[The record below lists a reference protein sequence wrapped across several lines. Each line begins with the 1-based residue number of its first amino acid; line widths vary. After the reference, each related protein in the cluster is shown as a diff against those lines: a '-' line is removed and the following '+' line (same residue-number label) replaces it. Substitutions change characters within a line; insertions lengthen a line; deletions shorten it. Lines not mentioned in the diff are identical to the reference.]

1 MKKPIKF
8 GARKRYNG
16 EEDSLVNAPTAKRMP
31 LGEGV
36 TKEQTDEAYDNM
48 RRRAKELSE
57 GVAAKAEGERSASE
71 DREKIMGGTRPS
83 SFREAFAEARK
94 AGKDKFTFNG
104 KSYTTEMA
112 GSKPAAPKPTAS
124 KPAET
129 KAESA
134 SLEVRA
140 SRLPSSNKPREASGI
155 LSSLK
160 EGVTRGGYEFG
171 QEKESPKRSTSEK
184 KPRSTERPEGFLSS
198 FSKAITSGGR
208 EFTGSGHEFGK
219 KHGGKVHKYAKG
231 GSVGSASKRA
241 DGIAQRGKTRGK
253 MV

>member
-1 MKKPIKF
+1 MKKMLKF

-16 EEDSLVNAPTAKRMP
+16 EDESLVSDAPVARRLP
-31 LGEGV
+31 IGPGV

-112 GSKPAAPKPTAS
+112 GAKPTAS
-124 KPAET
+124 KPAESKPAAKT
-129 KAESA
+129 ESA
-134 SLEVRA
+134 SIEVKA
-140 SRLPSSNKPREASGI
+140 SRLPSPNKPREASGI

-171 QEKESPKRSTSEK
+171 QEKESSKRSTSEK
-184 KPRSTERPEGFLSS
+184 KPKSTERPEGFLSS
-198 FSKAITSGGR
+198 FSKAMTSGGR

-231 GSVGSASKRA
+231 GKVGSASKRA
-241 DGIAQRGKTRGK
+241 DGIAMRGKTRG
-253 MV
+253 MMR

>member
-1 MKKPIKF
+1 MKKSIKF

-48 RRRAKELSE
+48 RRRAKEVSE
-57 GVAAKAEGERSASE
+57 GIAARAEGERSASE

-83 SFREAFAEARK
+83 NFREAFAEARK

-140 SRLPSSNKPREASGI
+140 SRLPSPNKPREASGV

-160 EGVTRGGYEFG
+160 EVVTRGGYEFG
-171 QEKESPKRSTSEK
+171 QEK
-184 KPRSTERPEGFLSS
+184 
-198 FSKAITSGGR
+198 
-208 EFTGSGHEFGK
+208 
-219 KHGGKVHKYAKG
+219 
-231 GSVGSASKRA
+231 
-241 DGIAQRGKTRGK
+241 
-253 MV
+253 

>member
-1 MKKPIKF
+1 M
-8 GARKRYNG
+8 AN
-16 EEDSLVNAPTAKRMP
+16 
-31 LGEGV
+31 
-36 TKEQTDEAYDNM
+36 EQ
-48 RRRAKELSE
+48 
-57 GVAAKAEGERSASE
+57 
-71 DREKIMGGTRPS
+71 
-83 SFREAFAEARK
+83 
-94 AGKDKFTFNG
+94 
-104 KSYTTEMA
+104 
-112 GSKPAAPKPTAS
+112 KPATNTKTPAEKPPQP

-208 EFTGSGHEFGK
+208 EFTGGGREFGK

-241 DGIAQRGKTRGK
+241 DGCAIKGKTKGR
-253 MV
+253 VC

>member
-1 MKKPIKF
+1 MKKMIKF
-8 GARKRYNG
+8 GARKRYEEGG
-16 EEDSLVNAPTAKRMP
+16 EVDE
-31 LGEGV
+31 GE
-36 TKEQTDEAYDNM
+36 
-48 RRRAKELSE
+48 RAKEY
-57 GVAAKAEGERSASE
+57 VASKAETA
-71 DREKIMGGTRPS
+71 PS
-83 SFREAFAEARK
+83 TFREAFAQARK
-94 AGKDKFTFNG
+94 AGQERFTFNG

-112 GSKPAAPKPTAS
+112 GSKPAAS
-124 KPAET
+124 KPAESKPAAKT
-129 KAESA
+129 ESA
-134 SLEVRA
+134 SIEVKA
-140 SRLPSSNKPREASGI
+140 SRLPSPNKPREASGI

-160 EGVTRGGYEFG
+160 EGITRGGYEFG

-198 FSKAITSGGR
+198 FSKAVTSGGR
-208 EFTGSGHEFGK
+208 EFTGGGHEFGK

>member
-8 GARKRYNG
+8 GARKRYEEGG
-16 EEDSLVNAPTAKRMP
+16 EVEE
-31 LGEGV
+31 GE
-36 TKEQTDEAYDNM
+36 
-48 RRRAKELSE
+48 RAKEY
-57 GVAAKAEGERSASE
+57 VASKAEIA
-71 DREKIMGGTRPS
+71 PS
-83 SFREAFAEARK
+83 TFREAFAQARK
-94 AGKDKFTFNG
+94 AGQERFTFNG

-124 KPAET
+124 KPVET

-208 EFTGSGHEFGK
+208 EFTGGGREFGK

-241 DGIAQRGKTRGK
+241 DGIAQRGKTRG
-253 MV
+253 MMR